1 MHKKSSVIVTPVLVL
16 SLLILTS
23 HTAYAVNFY
32 DGARAPKA
40 LYFLTYTSV
49 YAAEKTMDAKGDI
62 KKSDYGLTKV
72 DELLRLCYYAP
83 DFVATALVPA
93 GYMDV
98 RSLEQDS
105 FGLGDINL
113 GTGYFL
119 PVKQV
124 DILPMLF
131 VKLPTGEYDS
141 SKSVNIGSNQYDIRP
156 MVFLYKALG
165 DFSIDAVAKY
175 FFRMKNRTTGFSPGD
190 EFHLQGLLGY
200 NLTDRFKFGPSINW
214 MISKNKR
221 QSGAEVNDTAR
232 ETLSV
237 GADVYYRFSKISV
250 TATYLYDAHVENA
263 TKGHF
268 FQIKTVYRF

>member
-1 MHKKSSVIVTPVLVL
+1 MRKSTVFVAPILIL

-23 HTAYAVNFY
+23 NIAFAVNFY
-32 DGARAPKA
+32 DGARSPKA

-49 YAAEKTMDAKGDI
+49 YTAEKTTDSKGDI

-72 DELLRLCYYAP
+72 DELFRLCYYSP
-83 DFVATALVPA
+83 EFVATAIVPV

-98 RSLEQDS
+98 RSLKQDS
-105 FGLGDINL
+105 FGLGDINV
-113 GTGYFL
+113 GAGYFL

-131 VKLPTGEYDS
+131 VKFPTGEYNS
-141 SKSVNIGSNQYDIRP
+141 SKSVNIGSDQYDIRP

-175 FFRMKNRTTGFSPGD
+175 FFRLKSRSTDVSPGD

-200 NLTDRFKFGPSINW
+200 NVTDRFKFGPSINW
-214 MISKNKR
+214 MISKNKS
-221 QSGAEVNDTAR
+221 QYGAEINDTAR

-237 GADVYYRFSKISV
+237 GADVYYRFSKIGV
-250 TATYLYDAHVENA
+250 TASYLYDAHAEN
-263 TKGHF
+263 TTQGHF

>member
-1 MHKKSSVIVTPVLVL
+1 MRKSDVFVTPTLVL
-16 SLLILTS
+16 SLLVLTS
-23 HTAYAVNFY
+23 NLAFAVNFY

-40 LYFLTYTSV
+40 LYFLTYSSV
-49 YAAEKTMDAKGDI
+49 YLAEMTTDAKGDT
-62 KKSDYGLTKV
+62 KKSDYGLAKV
-72 DELLRLCYYAP
+72 DELLRLCYYSP
-83 DFVATALVPA
+83 DFVATALVPV

-98 RSLEQDS
+98 RSLNQDA

-113 GTGYFL
+113 GAGYFL

-131 VKLPTGEYDS
+131 VKFPTGEYDS
-141 SKSVNIGSNQYDIRP
+141 SKSVNIGSHQYDIRP
-156 MVFLYKALG
+156 MVFFYKAFG
-165 DFSIDAVAKY
+165 DFSVDAVAKY
-175 FFRMKNRTTGFSPGD
+175 FIRLKNSTADLSPGD

-200 NLTDRFKFGPSINW
+200 NVTDRFKFGPSVSW
-214 MISKNKR
+214 MISRNKK
-221 QSGAEVNDTAR
+221 QYGAEVNDSGR
-232 ETLSV
+232 ETISV

-250 TATYLYDAHVENA
+250 TATYLYDAHVENS

>member
-1 MHKKSSVIVTPVLVL
+1 MSKSAVFVTPILVL
-16 SLLILTS
+16 FLMISTS
-23 HTAYAVNFY
+23 NIAFAVNFY

-49 YAAEKTMDAKGDI
+49 YTADKITDASGDT
-62 KKSDYGLTKV
+62 KKSDYGLTRV
-72 DELLRLCYYAP
+72 DELLRLCYYSP
-83 DFVATALVPA
+83 EFVATVLVPV

-98 RSLEQDS
+98 RSANQDS
-105 FGLGDINL
+105 FGLGDILL

-131 VKLPTGEYDS
+131 VKFPTGEYDA
-141 SKSVNIGSNQYDIRP
+141 SKSANIGTNQYDIRP
-156 MVFLYKALG
+156 MVFFYKGWG

-175 FFRMKNRTTGFSPGD
+175 FFRLKNRSTDVSPGD
-190 EFHLQGLLGY
+190 EIHLQGLLGY
-200 NLTDRFKFGPSINW
+200 NVTDRFKLGPSINW

-221 QSGAEVNDTAR
+221 QYGEEIDNTAR

-237 GADVYYRFSKISV
+237 GADVYYRFSKIGV
-250 TATYLYDAHVENA
+250 TATYLYDAHAENT